1 MTKRPRPAPDAAVA
15 EASLN
20 SIEADKLRQD
30 RAKRYNVVTVPVFRL
45 LALNAIL
52 VAVVLHHRLA
62 GPAVSDSTLALFI
75 VAVELYSLGSWALL
89 FVLWD
94 RIKSSSAT
102 IRVALLGVDVIACI
116 VATYVTG
123 GERSWLFFLAAFRLA
138 DAGIGFRAALALGH
152 VTPLLYVGMLWYVG
166 NVDGRLVPF
175 GPAAVNTF
183 TLYITAMYFALIG
196 RTATTLRENLVSA
209 IRTSRDLIAQLDE
222 KSGRL
227 AHSME
232 RADEASRAKA
242 RLLATVSHE
251 LRTPLTA
258 IIEHAELIM
267 EDTDPANDAAIR
279 ADLAQVVLAARQLSG
294 IVDDLLDV
302 SSGDAGR
309 APLRVEQF
317 DVAALVEEVAA
328 AIEPL
333 AARNRNAFTATVH
346 GAPGAMRTDRSR
358 LRQILLILL
367 GNAAKFSAGG
377 KIALEVEQAGGGEAR
392 SVVFRVSDTGI
403 GIPEQA
409 REALFTPFMQGDSS
423 TTREFGGTGLGLA
436 LAKRYADLLSAELS
450 YETTAGVGTKFS
462 LAVPAALLAK
472 RDV

>member
-1 MTKRPRPAPDAAVA
+1 MSELSPPGADTAAAGVRLDSTA
-15 EASLN
+15 E
-20 SIEADKLRQD
+20 DGLRQD
-30 RAKRYNVVTVPVFRL
+30 RARRYNVVTVPVLRL

-52 VAVVLHHRLA
+52 VAVVLHHQLV
-62 GPAVSDSTLALFI
+62 GPAVSNSTIASF
-75 VAVELYSLGSWALL
+75 VVGVELYSLGSWILL
-89 FVLWD
+89 AVLWD
-94 RIKSSSAT
+94 RLKPRSTA
-102 IRVALLGVDVIACI
+102 IRLSLLSVDIVACVL
-116 VATYVTG
+116 ATYVTG

-138 DAGIGFRAALALGH
+138 DAGIGFRAALVLGH
-152 VTPLLYVGMLWYVG
+152 VTPLLYVAMLWYVG

-222 KSGRL
+222 KSERL

-267 EDTDPANDAAIR
+267 EDIDPANDAAIR

-302 SSGDAGR
+302 SSTDAGR

-317 DVAALVEEVAA
+317 DVAELVEEVAA

-333 AARNRNAFTATVH
+333 AARGGNAFSATVH
-346 GAPGAMRTDRSR
+346 GAPLTIQTDRAR

-367 GNAAKFSAGG
+367 GNSAKFSAGG
-377 KIALEVEQAGGGEAR
+377 KIALDVEPAGGEPR
-392 SVVFRVSDTGI
+392 SHVFRVSDTGI
-403 GIPEQA
+403 GIPEEV
-409 REALFTPFMQGDSS
+409 RESLFTPFTQGDSS
-423 TTREFGGTGLGLA
+423 TTREYGGAGLGLV

-462 LAVPAALLAK
+462 LVVPLSPPPK